1 MLPTYNE
8 SFMKSVQSIDIWDLY
23 LYCIPLHA
31 IMSPMYFLIGF
42 YQKIQQLFLT
52 ESKSVTWTKLKEG
65 KPVTWTKLKE
75 GKPVTWSKLNI
86 PYLKGFT
93 YLLLLFVQ
101 TSVLTYSKY
110 TKRPE
115 QNTSLFLHEAY
126 IQSSWS

>member
-1 MLPTYNE
+1 MLPTCNE

-42 YQKIQQLFLT
+42 CQKIQQLLLT

-75 GKPVTWSKLNI
+75 GKHVTWTKLKEGKPVTWSKLKEGK
-86 PYLKGFT
+86 PVTWSKLKEGKP
-93 YLLLLFVQ
+93 V
-101 TSVLTYSKY
+101 
-110 TKRPE
+110 KRGR
-115 QNTSLFLHEAY
+115 N
-126 IQSSWS
+126 